1 METFKTELG
10 TKVHDISEKIIK
22 MNQIYYSS
30 IERLGINTEAQI
42 VFRGFIA
49 LLGEEQLINQH
60 LKFSKWTDL
69 ITEEHRGLN
78 YNIKNYLIDP
88 SRINECLTKICEDP
102 VSEVSIPKFEKILK
116 YYTDNI
122 VNYTNFISNKE
133 YILPSIFYQWINVFT
148 TIINVLNYLYN
159 SGVYENLR
167 DKSQIKIKEML
178 AHKKEEKRLKT
189 QDLLDHI
196 GVMSQLKKS
205 INTISEDNT
214 HNIKRSIII
223 PKRSRSSIKTNHS
236 ALLNDSTKIKLPKI
250 RKSET
255 QKNQTSKTQTR
266 TSFSG
271 LPLPTLPNI
280 SEAETKNK
288 TNNAQVVSGLL
299 AQKMKDYL
307 DDMSSEDYE
316 NVDVQNTLSSEQY
329 KNKKYHFGKHFER
342 QECQIW

>member
-1 METFKTELG
+1 
-10 TKVHDISEKIIK
+10 
-22 MNQIYYSS
+22 
-30 IERLGINTEAQI
+30 
-42 VFRGFIA
+42 
-49 LLGEEQLINQH
+49 
-60 LKFSKWTDL
+60 
-69 ITEEHRGLN
+69 
-78 YNIKNYLIDP
+78 
-88 SRINECLTKICEDP
+88 
-102 VSEVSIPKFEKILK
+102 
-116 YYTDNI
+116 
-122 VNYTNFISNKE
+122 
-133 YILPSIFYQWINVFT
+133 
-148 TIINVLNYLYN
+148 
-159 SGVYENLR
+159 
-167 DKSQIKIKEML
+167 ML

-288 TNNAQVVSGLL
+288 TNNA
-299 AQKMKDYL
+299 
-307 DDMSSEDYE
+307 
-316 NVDVQNTLSSEQY
+316 
-329 KNKKYHFGKHFER
+329 
-342 QECQIW
+342 